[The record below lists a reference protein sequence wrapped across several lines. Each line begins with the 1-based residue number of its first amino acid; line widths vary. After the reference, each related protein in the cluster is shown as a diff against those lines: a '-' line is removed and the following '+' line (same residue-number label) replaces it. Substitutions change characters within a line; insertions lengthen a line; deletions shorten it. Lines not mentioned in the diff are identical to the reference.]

1 MLLCMVS
8 STAILR
14 EDALDKLP
22 MRWWAIMFRGL
33 LGILL
38 GIVAFFMPVAT
49 LLALV
54 YLFGAYAFFDGVFNL
69 MAAWRQ
75 TNRRKP
81 WWALLLSGI
90 AGIGA
95 AVISFVWPGITALVL
110 VYVVSAWAL
119 ITGGLQIAA
128 AVKLRKEI
136 EGEWL
141 LALSGL
147 LSMILGFFLVFFPSA
162 GAIGLV
168 WYLGAYAVVFGILM
182 VALGWRLRTRRMQ
195 DQPQPA
201 QAAA

>member
-1 MLLCMVS
+1 MLPP
-8 STAILR
+8 AILHKNELGR
-14 EDALDKLP
+14 LP
-22 MRWWAIMFRGL
+22 MRWWAIMLRGL

-54 YLFGAYAFFDGVFNL
+54 YLFGAYVFFDGVFNL
-69 MAAWRQ
+69 MAAWRH
-75 TNRRKP
+75 TNGQKP

-95 AVISFVWPGITALVL
+95 TAISFVWPGLTALAL

-147 LSMILGFFLVFFPSA
+147 LSIALGFLLVFLPEA

-182 VALGWRLRTRRMQ
+182 VALSWRLRTRQAR
-195 DQPQPA
+195 DHSHPA
-201 QAAA
+201 QVAA

>member
-1 MLLCMVS
+1 M
-8 STAILR
+8 TNAILHKA
-14 EDALDKLP
+14 ELDKLP

-33 LGILL
+33 LGVLL
-38 GIVAFFMPVAT
+38 GIIAFFMPVAT

-54 YLFGAYAFFDGVFNL
+54 YLFGAYVFFDGVFNL
-69 MAAWRQ
+69 MAAWRH
-75 TNRRKP
+75 TNRQKP

-95 AVISFVWPGITALVL
+95 AAISFIWPDITAFAL

-119 ITGGLQIAA
+119 ITGGLEIAA

-147 LSMILGFFLVFFPSA
+147 LSMVLGFLLVFFPEA
-162 GAIGLV
+162 
-168 WYLGAYAVVFGILM
+168 
-182 VALGWRLRTRRMQ
+182 
-195 DQPQPA
+195 
-201 QAAA
+201 

>member
-1 MLLCMVS
+1 MLFVMVS
-8 STAILR
+8 STAILH
-14 EDALDKLP
+14 EDELVRLP
-22 MRWWAIMFRGL
+22 MRWWAIALRGL
-33 LGILL
+33 LGIFL

-54 YLFGAYAFFDGVFNL
+54 YLFGVYAFLDGIFNL
-69 MAAWRQ
+69 VAAWRH
-75 TNRRKP
+75 TNRQKP

-136 EGEWL
+136 EGEWM

-147 LSMILGFFLVFFPSA
+147 LSMLLGFLLVSFLMQARSGSSGISA
-162 GAIGLV
+162 
-168 WYLGAYAVVFGILM
+168 
-182 VALGWRLRTRRMQ
+182 RM
-195 DQPQPA
+195 PLCSA
-201 QAAA
+201 S

>member
-1 MLLCMVS
+1 MVP
-8 STAILR
+8 AAVLR
-14 EDALDKLP
+14 EEKLDRLP
-22 MRWWAIMFRGL
+22 MRWWAIMLRGL

-49 LLALV
+49 LLAIV
-54 YLFGAYAFFDGVFNL
+54 YLFGAYAFFDGIFNL
-69 MAAWRQ
+69 IAAWRQ
-75 TNRRKP
+75 TNRQKP

-95 AVISFVWPGITALVL
+95 AAISFVWPGITALAL

-119 ITGGLQIAA
+119 ITGGLEIAA

-147 LSMILGFFLVFFPSA
+147 LSIVLGFLLAFFPDA

-182 VALGWRLRTRRMQ
+182 IALSWRLRTRGVH
-195 DQPQPA
+195 DHSQPA
-201 QAAA
+201 QVAA